1 MGRNVAYLR
10 EETHGGAKDSNDT
23 ISTLF
28 DWVLGAPMEQHG
40 QPPLCRT
47 GYDANGAIPGVQHG
61 QAEVGVEVDVEHA
74 QADSS
79 GIGIPAGF
87 KYSEDPP
94 LPDEAFI
101 IGAED
106 DAALLGSTVMI
117 YDKKAW
123 HVAEIIEQ
131 VKGTRH
137 KHNFTIMHEDESV
150 QNVLL
155 DPNLHGTE
163 EGQNAWVWL
172 EHHMTLSAEAL
183 SNEMVAVD
191 PCDYAIPVG
200 FKAQLNP
207 PPAAALEPKGSAGVQ
222 LLQRKIMMR
231 WEKYG
236 WCKGDHILNPHI
248 IIS

>member
-1 MGRNVAYLR
+1 MASLLYTALAMMPMAPFLVSNMAKLR
-10 EETHGGAKDSNDT
+10 WELRLMLSMHRL
-23 ISTLF
+23 ILL
-28 DWVLGAPMEQHG
+28 VLGFQQG
-40 QPPLCRT
+40 SNTLRT
-47 GYDANGAIPGVQHG
+47 
-61 QAEVGVEVDVEHA
+61 
-74 QADSS
+74 
-79 GIGIPAGF
+79 
-87 KYSEDPP
+87 PP

-106 DAALLGSTVMI
+106 GAALLGSTVMI

-172 EHHMTLSAEAL
+172 EHHVSAEAL

-236 WCKGDHILNPHI
+236 WCKGDHILSPHI
-248 IIS
+248 IIIYYHCAIISSYHYCITVSLYYCIIIL